1 MNISQQVPIFN
12 TNLPVNPVIP
22 QTGTSNERIQEPD
35 PFKVERNNGDVS
47 VRLINPVLIEILRR
61 YLQAESLYERNP
73 KIPAHEL
80 FLILPKLKKVIG
92 QDSGQK
98 NDTQKT
104 QESPEIEADDII
116 DFRIQPHLY
125 NTPYGGPYYNNVH
138 LKSLVDLIEKEYESR
153 VCEIKEMIDNRVISF
168 KNLFYLFTK
177 GQDAY
182 ALWNGC
188 IIGAKITRT
197 TYHRTIAGD
206 YMSIFTEIIDSEW
219 EGVCEI
225 EKLAVVPLPEESPI
239 HNQLVERGRKFGRVM
254 IDSVSF
260 FKINPSYNM
269 GTTKRIPQNN
279 YYYTVPAVPQPQD
292 FNDEKSVK
300 EEELFMCVPSLYGF
314 SFTTK
319 KWGQLYVEFLDEILF
334 DDDAFDQLVM
344 DPIKKDLI
352 FSLVTSKHKG
362 VDLISGKGGGCVFL
376 LHGPPGVG
384 KTLTAEAISEYL
396 HLPLYAVSVG
406 ELGISVVKLERK
418 LSEILEVASVW
429 NAVILIDEA
438 DIFLERRSEHD
449 IQRNTLVSVFL
460 RLLEYH
466 QGILFLTT
474 NRVKCFDAAFQSR
487 ISVALKYNDLNT
499 DAREKVWRTFLDR
512 IEGKN
517 KSQVDIENL
526 KKRPL
531 NGREIKTAVR
541 LAKALTTKDNPDAL
555 ITTKQLETIL
565 DISKSFGEELEIWI

>member
-1 MNISQQVPIFN
+1 
-12 TNLPVNPVIP
+12 
-22 QTGTSNERIQEPD
+22 
-35 PFKVERNNGDVS
+35 
-47 VRLINPVLIEILRR
+47 
-61 YLQAESLYERNP
+61 
-73 KIPAHEL
+73 
-80 FLILPKLKKVIG
+80 
-92 QDSGQK
+92 
-98 NDTQKT
+98 
-104 QESPEIEADDII
+104 
-116 DFRIQPHLY
+116 
-125 NTPYGGPYYNNVH
+125 
-138 LKSLVDLIEKEYESR
+138 
-153 VCEIKEMIDNRVISF
+153 
-168 KNLFYLFTK
+168 
-177 GQDAY
+177 
-182 ALWNGC
+182 
-188 IIGAKITRT
+188 
-197 TYHRTIAGD
+197 
-206 YMSIFTEIIDSEW
+206 
-219 EGVCEI
+219 
-225 EKLAVVPLPEESPI
+225 
-239 HNQLVERGRKFGRVM
+239 
-254 IDSVSF
+254 
-260 FKINPSYNM
+260 M

-292 FNDEKSVK
+292 FNNEKSVK

-438 DIFLERRSEHD
+438 DIFLERR
-449 IQRNTLVSVFL
+449 I
-460 RLLEYH
+460 
-466 QGILFLTT
+466 
-474 NRVKCFDAAFQSR
+474 KCFDAAFQSR

-565 DISKSFGEELEIWI
+565 DISKSFGEELEIWIQ